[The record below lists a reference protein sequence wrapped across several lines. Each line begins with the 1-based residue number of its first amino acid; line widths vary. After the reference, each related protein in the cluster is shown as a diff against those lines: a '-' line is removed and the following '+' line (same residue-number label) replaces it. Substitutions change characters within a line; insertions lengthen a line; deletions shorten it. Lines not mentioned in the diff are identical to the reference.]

1 MDLKPSRF
9 NVLLEDDHL
18 AFNFLTCAL
27 VQFNHSFQKIFQNP
41 NSTLTQQDNLL
52 RKQMISCGFLV
63 PSNLDELSTLRSRY
77 LQSQYNRDSLAITI
91 MPTDSCNFKC
101 FYCFQDKKALHMSN
115 DTAKAL
121 VNFIDSKLYGV
132 KTLKVTW
139 FGGEPLLA
147 LKPYPFFIR
156 FTLPTCQT
164 PFLRLRSF
172 YHHQRL
178 SAQ

>member
-18 AFNFLTCAL
+18 AFNSLTCAL
-27 VQFNHSFQKIFQNP
+27 VQFNHSFQKILQNP

-91 MPTDSCNFKC
+91 MPWIYNVKVDT
-101 FYCFQDKKALHMSN
+101 KKRRILV
-115 DTAKAL
+115 DTKG
-121 VNFIDSKLYGV
+121 VFICKQRSMTR
-132 KTLKVTW
+132 TLKS
-139 FGGEPLLA
+139 
-147 LKPYPFFIR
+147 
-156 FTLPTCQT
+156 
-164 PFLRLRSF
+164 RL
-172 YHHQRL
+172 
-178 SAQ
+178 